1 MLSFAQLEKHYRLL
15 EIIEQYSRLLSRYET
30 GLRAVHLD
38 GMPYSKNN
46 QVDKLGELM
55 VLKEQAVEK
64 LKRLQALSDAE
75 APQVEETIK
84 AAAGH
89 GRDSVKT
96 ELILRARYQSG
107 KDWPE
112 IADMLHAPKI
122 ELIKKLVIQR
132 LSKLEGQ

>member
-15 EIIEQYSRLLSRYET
+15 EIIDQYNRLVSRYET

-38 GMPYSKNN
+38 GMPHRKNT

-64 LKRLQALSDAE
+64 LKRLQALADAE
-75 APQVEETIK
+75 APKVEETIK
-84 AAAGH
+84 AAAGR

-96 ELILRARYQSG
+96 ELILRARYQRG

-112 IADMLHAPKI
+112 IADMLHDPKI
-122 ELIKKLVIQR
+122 KLIKKLVIQR
-132 LSKLEGQ
+132 LSKLEGK